1 MIAAGPR
8 RVETVDIVVILEED
22 TTVPARDIISEETAL
37 VSCTSICIMFKICF
51 FNTYIYSY

>member
-51 FNTYIYSY
+51 FNTYIY